1 MTFARISSEPG
12 LILDAVKGV
21 VGEEREDLI
30 LYSLDEI
37 EEAINK
43 LDEVAD
49 DLVNSLNPFV
59 GFRSSY
65 PGRDRTMYHAGVIT
79 AMFYGIIVGLII
91 AFLIGWFKW

>member
-1 MTFARISSEPG
+1 MTLARISFEPG

-30 LYSLDEI
+30 LYSLDKI

-43 LDEVAD
+43 LDEIAD

-59 GFRSSY
+59 GFRASY
-65 PGRDRTMYHAGVIT
+65 PGRDKTLYYAGLIT
-79 AMFYGIIVGLII
+79 AMFYGILVGLVI
-91 AFLIGWFKW
+91 AFLIGV